1 MDVYNGD
8 LVNWRMA
15 SRPVFE
21 MVSSMLEAALPRA
34 GCAVDP
40 VAHSD
45 QGWHCKMQSY
55 RAMLVRRGVEQS
67 RNRKGNCFDNA
78 VLDDVFGPLE
88 AEYFH
93 LAAPNSIDALEASHT
108 WLRPLL
114 QPRAHQTRTARTPP
128 GGVPTEKN
136 RLIGGI
142 VTV

>member
-1 MDVYNGD
+1 
-8 LVNWRMA
+8 
-15 SRPVFE
+15 
-21 MVSSMLEAALPRA
+21 
-34 GCAVDP
+34 
-40 VAHSD
+40 
-45 QGWHCKMQSY
+45 MQSY

-67 RNRKGNCFDNA
+67 RNRTGNCFDNA
-78 VLDDVFGPLE
+78 VLEDAFGPLE
-88 AEYFH
+88 AEYYH